1 MCIII
6 KLFADEV
13 YIFIV
18 QILGTS
24 IVIAV
29 RSAEFINET
38 IPLPLAS
45 TVAWFLRFR

>member
-18 QILGTS
+18 QILGKS
-24 IVIAV
+24 VII
-29 RSAEFINET
+29 SARRAKFFNEN
-38 IPLPLAS
+38 IRLPLAC

>member
-1 MCIII
+1 MCTII

-18 QILGTS
+18 QILGKS
-24 IVIAV
+24 IIVAV
-29 RSAEFINET
+29 HRTEFINET
-38 IPLPLAS
+38 IRLPLAS